1 MQGLPYAVINIP
13 TRQKQTTFCLFFNIE
28 GQLEISLLCTFVMI
42 IKNCP
47 LNSKQIPK

>member
-28 GQLEISLLCTFVMI
+28 DQLDQLDQFGQLHQFSS
-42 IKNCP
+42 P
-47 LNSKQIPK
+47 SIPQLKKI